1 MLEIKGKLKSIL
13 PEVTGVNAKGN
24 QWKKQEFVITTEGQ
38 YPKDVCF
45 VLWGDKT
52 DILSTLQKDQELTV
66 CFDVESREYNGNYY
80 TDLKA
85 WKVAT
90 LAPSV
95 GTATGREVNDLPF
108 DTDEPA
114 F

>member
-13 PEVTGVNAKGN
+13 PEVTGQGKNG

-45 VLWGDKT
+45 VLWGDNT
-52 DILSTLQKDQELTV
+52 DVLATLDTGASLAV
-66 CFDVESREYNGNYY
+66 SFNPESREYNGNYY

-85 WKVAT
+85 WKVAP
-90 LAPSV
+90 AV
-95 GTATGREVNDLPF
+95 GVATGSANTNPAPVDGDNDLPF
-108 DTDEPA
+108 
-114 F
+114 

>member
-1 MLEIKGKLKSIL
+1 MSLEIKGKLKSIL

-24 QWKKQEFVITTEGQ
+24 QWKKQEFVIETMEQ
-38 YPKDVCF
+38 FPKKACF

-52 DILSTLQKDQELTV
+52 DILATLQKDQELTV

-85 WKVAT
+85 WKVAP
-90 LAPSV
+90 AV
-95 GTATGREVNDLPF
+95 GVATGREVNDLPF